1 MTLHAYFER
10 HAQTLLGALGR
21 IARQPFATLMIIGV
35 IGIALALP
43 LILNSLIQ
51 NARQASGNWTEG
63 IDLTLYLNTG
73 VGEERARAIA
83 TQLRSRTDIAAV
95 QVITAQQALAEF
107 REHAGFGAALDTLT
121 DNPLPNLLVITPTL
135 EASRSDAAQSLQAQ
149 LAGIADVA
157 DVQVDTAW
165 VKRFH
170 AMLDAAR
177 RLVAA
182 ISGLLVAG
190 IVLIIGNTVRLDI
203 LNRRNEIEV
212 MKLVG
217 GSDGFARRPF
227 LYSGFLYGLGGGA
240 MALLLAA
247 LTTRMLAGAIR
258 HLAETYGSDFGLT
271 GVGWML
277 SAQVLL
283 GAGLLGWLGAW
294 VAATWHIRAIEP
306 S

>member
-1 MTLHAYFER
+1 MSAHAYFER

-21 IARQPFATLMIIGV
+21 IARQPFATLMIVGV

-63 IDLTLYLNTG
+63 IDLTMYLNIG

-83 TQLRSRTDIAAV
+83 AQLRTRSEIATV
-95 QVITAQQALAEF
+95 KVITAQQALAEF

-121 DNPLPNLLVITPTL
+121 DNPLPQSLVITPTL
-135 EASRSDAAQSLQAQ
+135 EASRSDSTQSLRTQ
-149 LAGIADVA
+149 LAAIPDVA
-157 DVQVDTAW
+157 EVQVDTAW

-170 AMLDAAR
+170 AILDAAR
-177 RLVAA
+177 RLVMT
-182 ISGLLVAG
+182 ISALLVAG

-203 LNRRNEIEV
+203 LNRRSEIEV

-227 LYSGFLYGLGGGA
+227 LYSGFLYGLGGGVV
-240 MALLLAA
+240 ALLLAA
-247 LTTRMLAGAIR
+247 LTTRLLAGAIR
-258 HLAETYGSDFGLT
+258 QLAETYGSDFGLT
-271 GVGWML
+271 GVGWIL
-277 SAQVLL
+277 SGEVLL

-294 VAATWHIRAIEP
+294 VASTWHIRAIEP